1 MKYFAKQKQFF
12 TSKRK
17 PKIFNIAIICLL
29 AMLAGMLGVHAQNI
43 PDSLNPVMLEGV
55 GINWTKASGEEM
67 FSATSVNKDEIN
79 SNIGNGSINNLFELV
94 PSMIT
99 TSDAGTGIGY
109 TYMRI
114 RGIDQTRI
122 NVTINGIALNDAESQ
137 GSWFV
142 NLPDF
147 GAKVQQL
154 DVQRGVGTSNNGS
167 AAFGATMDFATLDNS
182 HQRYFEIS
190 STAGSFN
197 TFRNSAT
204 FGTGLIGDVFAAT
217 ISYSNVLS
225 DGYIDFSSAKLHS
238 LFFSSDFYLKNK
250 KKNKN
255 YGKLKLNI
263 LYGNEKTGLAWNG
276 VPSDMLPINRRYNSC
291 GEYLDPTGQVR
302 HYFNETDN
310 YQQVHTQLF
319 YDYNKRINDRNHI
332 KVNVAGHFT
341 RGLGYYEEYK
351 AEKGYTDYALEPLVY
366 SHKHIMAYDS
376 IIGIHDATPE
386 EIASGDTTHLNYNDT
401 INTGDFITQKWLD
414 NYFYGVTFSF
424 KQSFTQVGNKGLDNR
439 LSWSVG
445 GSANR
450 YDGKHYG
457 IVKWAQF
464 GGVPDNYHWY
474 DGTGKKN
481 QFNIYGTLDYSQGR
495 WYTYID
501 LQYRM
506 IDYHIGGID
515 DDLTDVTQNYLWH
528 FFNPKAGVS
537 VDLDQNRHHSLY
549 LSLARSQREPT
560 RSDLIDGPA
569 DKKPVPETLYDVEL
583 GYRMQ
588 YNKYAFNANAY
599 FMYYDKQLV
608 LTGEINDVG
617 AAIMTNVDK
626 SYRLGI
632 ELVSAYKP
640 IKYFTWNIKGTFSL
654 NKILDYTEYVDDWDN
669 GGQIVK
675 HLGTTDISFSPNIVA
690 SNEFIVTPVDNFNIS
705 LTTQFVS
712 RQFIDNSS
720 NKQYSIKPYCVT
732 NLNLSYCFH
741 TKPVKDIELFF
752 RINNLFNAK
761 YESNAWIYRYYYE
774 GAECFMDGYF
784 PQATINFMG
793 GVRIKFSK

>member
-1 MKYFAKQKQFF
+1 MKYFAKQKQDSS
-12 TSKRK
+12 SKRK
-17 PKIFNIAIICLL
+17 PKFFNVAIICLM
-29 AMLAGMLGVHAQNI
+29 AMLAGMLGVHAQSL
-43 PDSLNPVMLEGV
+43 PDSLSPIMLEGIGV
-55 GINWTKASGEEM
+55 SWTKPSGEEM
-67 FSATSVNKDEIN
+67 FSATSINKDEIN

-147 GAKVQQL
+147 GSKVQQL
-154 DVQRGVGTSNNGS
+154 NVQRGVGTSNNGS

-182 HQRYFEIS
+182 HQRFFEIS

-204 FGTGLIGDVFAAT
+204 FGTGLIGDCFAAT

-225 DGYIDFSSAKLHS
+225 DGYIDYASAKLHS

-250 KKNKN
+250 KKNKD

-276 VPSDMLPINRRYNSC
+276 VPSDILPTNRRYNSC
-291 GEYLDPTGQVR
+291 GEYLDPTGQTR

-310 YQQVHTQLF
+310 YQQLHTQLF
-319 YDYNKRINDRNHI
+319 YDYNKRISDRNHI

-351 AEKGYTDYALEPLVY
+351 AEQFYSDYDLNNP
-366 SHKHIMAYDS
+366 
-376 IIGIHDATPE
+376 II
-386 EIASGDTTHLNYNDT
+386 NNDT
-401 INTGDFITQKWLD
+401 MYASDFITRKWLN
-414 NYFYGVTFSF
+414 NYFYGMTFSF
-424 KQSFTQVGNKGLDNR
+424 KQSFSKVGKKELNNR
-439 LSWSVG
+439 LTWSVG
-445 GSANR
+445 GSLNR
-450 YDGKHYG
+450 YDGKEYG
-457 IVKWAQF
+457 TIEWSEF
-464 GGVPDNYHWY
+464 GGVPNNYTWY
-474 DGTGKKN
+474 VGPGKKN

-501 LQYRM
+501 LQYRL
-506 IDYHIGGID
+506 IDYHIGGTD
-515 DDLTDVTQNYLWH
+515 AYLADVTQHHLWH

-537 VDLDQNRHHSLY
+537 VDLDKNRHHSLY

-560 RSDLIDGPA
+560 RSDLITAPENNR
-569 DKKPVPETLYDVEL
+569 PVPETLYDVEL

-632 ELVSAYKP
+632 ELVSAYRP

-720 NKQYSIKPYCVT
+720 NKLYSIKPYCVT

-761 YESNAWIYRYYYE
+761 YESNAWVYRYYYE
-774 GAECFMDGYF
+774 GTECYMDGYY

-793 GVRIKFSK
+793 GVRIKFAK

>member
-1 MKYFAKQKQFF
+1 MKYFENQKQNCS
-12 TSKRK
+12 SKRK
-17 PKIFNIAIICLL
+17 PKFLNVAIICLL
-29 AMLAGMLGVHAQNI
+29 AMLAGILGTQAQSI
-43 PDSLNPVMLEGV
+43 TDSLQPIQLEGV
-55 GINWTKASGEEM
+55 GISWSKASGEEM
-67 FSATSVNKDEIN
+67 FSATSINKDEIN
-79 SNIGNGSINNLFELV
+79 SNMGNGSINNLFELV

-147 GAKVQQL
+147 GSKVQHL

-167 AAFGATMDFATLDNS
+167 AAFGATMDFSTLDNV
-182 HQRYFEIS
+182 HQRFFEVS
-190 STAGSFN
+190 SVAGSFN
-197 TFRNSAT
+197 TFRNSIT
-204 FGTGLIGDVFAAT
+204 VGTGLIGDCFAAT
-217 ISYSNVLS
+217 LSYSNVLS
-225 DGYIDFSSAKLHS
+225 DGYINYSNAKLHN

-250 KKNKN
+250 KKNKD

-263 LYGNEKTGLAWNG
+263 IYGNEKTGLAWNG
-276 VPSDMLPINRRYNSC
+276 VPSSMLENDRRYNSC
-291 GEYLDPTGQVR
+291 GEYTDPTGQTK

-310 YQQVHTQLF
+310 YQQLHTQLF
-319 YDYNKRINDRNHI
+319 YDYNKRISDRNHI

-341 RGLGYYEEYK
+341 RSIGYYEEYK
-351 AEKGYTDYALEPLVY
+351 ADKKYSKYALDNPSF
-366 SHKHIMAYDS
+366 SHDHILTY
-376 IIGIHDATPE
+376 
-386 EIASGDTTHLNYNDT
+386 DT
-401 INTGDFITQKWLD
+401 INSIHEATAIDTIIRDTLTFNNNVKKGDFITQKWLD

-669 GGQIVK
+669 GGQVVK

-761 YESNAWIYRYYYE
+761 YESNAWVYRYYYE
-774 GAECFMDGYF
+774 GAECYMDGYF

-793 GVRIKFSK
+793 GVRLKFSK